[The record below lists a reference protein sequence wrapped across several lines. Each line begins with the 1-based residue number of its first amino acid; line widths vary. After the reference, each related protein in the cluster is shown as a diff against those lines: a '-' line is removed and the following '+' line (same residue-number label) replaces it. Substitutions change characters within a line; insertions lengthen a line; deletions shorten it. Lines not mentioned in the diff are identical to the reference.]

1 MQLVLELQPDELIT
15 LTRLLTPKKQV
26 FYILTYFIILNL
38 KWTGT
43 LYFLTPEHKMDT
55 IRTPNLHVYS
65 LLDPMDTI

>member
-1 MQLVLELQPDELIT
+1 MQLVLELQPNELIT

-26 FYILTYFIILNL
+26 FYILAYFIILNL

-43 LYFLTPEHKMDT
+43 LYFLTPEHKVDT
-55 IRTPNLHVYS
+55 IHTPNLHVYN